1 MGYTADAFNKALG
14 ERIRATRRVCALSL
28 VDVESLSGGEFK
40 ASVVGAYERGERA
53 LSVARL
59 AGLAELY
66 GVEVSTLIPPEGLD
80 GIDDDVVI
88 DIEALESS
96 AEGESALLDDFLAAI
111 QQMRGASSELAVRKS
126 DLKLLS
132 VLLSADVANR
142 ESDHI

>member
-1 MGYTADAFNKALG
+1 VNAFNRALG
-14 ERIRATRRVCALSL
+14 ERIRSTRRACGLSL
-28 VDVESLSGGEFK
+28 VDVESLSEGEFK
-40 ASVVGAYERGERA
+40 ASVLGAYERGERA

-66 GVEVSTLIPPEGLD
+66 GVGVTTLIPPGKAAT
-80 GIDDDVVI
+80 IDEDVVI
-88 DIEALESS
+88 DLEALG

-111 QQMRGASSELAVRKS
+111 QQMRGTSSELAVRKS

-132 VLLSADVANR
+132 VLLSADFVTH